1 MSTRVTIMEASEAGA
16 QLDRAVMQDLREAV
30 GQTVFDELIEDAIFE
45 VTERIARLE
54 QLSKTTDL
62 AAMAPIAHD
71 LVAVAGQVGMCG
83 VSEIAAGLER
93 CCTDGAEVSALA
105 IAQRLVRVGEA
116 SLVAAAEMSVDLSN
130 HAKGR
135 HAI

>member
-1 MSTRVTIMEASEAGA
+1 MSTRVMMMELNETGA
-16 QLDRAVMQDLREAV
+16 RLDRDVMKDLRDTV
-30 GQTVFDELIEDAIFE
+30 GQAVFDELIEDAIFE
-45 VTERIARLE
+45 VTERIARIE
-54 QLSKTTDL
+54 QLSHSADL

-93 CCTDGAEVSALA
+93 CCLDRAEVSALA

-116 SLVAAAEMSVDLSN
+116 SLVAAAEMSVDLS
-130 HAKGR
+130 ASAQGR
-135 HAI
+135 HAV

>member
-1 MSTRVTIMEASEAGA
+1 MSTRVMMMKMNEAGA
-16 QLDRAVMQDLREAV
+16 QLDRAAMKDLRDAV

-45 VTERIARLE
+45 VTERISRIE
-54 QLSKTTDL
+54 QLSKAADL
-62 AAMAPIAHD
+62 PAMAPIAHD

-93 CCTDGAEVSALA
+93 CCIDGAEVSAQA

-130 HAKGR
+130 NVIGR

>member
-1 MSTRVTIMEASEAGA
+1 MSTRVMMMELNETGA
-16 QLDRAVMQDLREAV
+16 QLDRTAMKELRDTV

-45 VTERIARLE
+45 VTERIARIE
-54 QLSKTTDL
+54 QLSLLADL

-93 CCTDGAEVSALA
+93 CCLDGAEVPALA

-116 SLVAAAEMSVDLSN
+116 SLVAAAEMSVDLSS
-130 HAKGR
+130 HGKDR

>member
-1 MSTRVTIMEASEAGA
+1 MSSRVIIMESSETGA
-16 QLDRAVMQDLREAV
+16 QLDREAMKDLREAV
-30 GQTVFDELIEDAIFE
+30 GQAVFDELIEDAIFE
-45 VTERIARLE
+45 VTERIARIE
-54 QLSKTTDL
+54 QFGRTADL

-71 LVAVAGQVGMCG
+71 LVAVAGQVGMSG
-83 VSEIAAGLER
+83 ISEIAAGLER
-93 CCTDGAEVSALA
+93 CCLDGAEVSALA

-130 HAKGR
+130 QAKGR

>member
-1 MSTRVTIMEASEAGA
+1 MSTRVTIMESSEPGA
-16 QLDRAVMQDLREAV
+16 QLDRVVMQGLRESV

-45 VTERIARLE
+45 VTERIARIE
-54 QLSKTTDL
+54 QISRSANL

-93 CCTDGAEVSALA
+93 CCTDGAEVPALA

-130 HAKGR
+130 SAKGR

>member
-1 MSTRVTIMEASEAGA
+1 MSSRVTMIESSEAGA
-16 QLDRAVMQDLREAV
+16 QLDRAAMKDLRETV

-45 VTERIARLE
+45 VTERIARIE
-54 QLSKTTDL
+54 QLAKSSDL
-62 AAMAPIAHD
+62 TAIAPIAHD
-71 LVAVAGQVGMCG
+71 LVAVAGQVGMSG

-93 CCTDGAEVSALA
+93 CCRDGAEVSALA